1 MIRKW
6 WIGLLAGFSLAMGS
20 VDSANAGCWWRCH
33 GRAWG
38 PVYGHGWC
46 YRPYVAPVRAVYS
59 VGYYD
64 ACSYRSYY
72 ALPTGCWP
80 SYSYYSAPV
89 TFYPHV
95 IYSPIIYSPA
105 FTTIDCFSQSSTVAA
120 PTTFTTGYAS
130 PVDARYSRAVSNPT
144 PRFSGSPTNPTLQT
158 ATANPA
164 RFAPTRW
171 AAASHPAPS
180 ASPASSS
187 ALSTSSVLV
196 SSDTR
201 RKVRMAN
208 PGSTLVTKS
217 DAPRPIQPYSPIWTE
232 SAVGLLD
239 DLMDR
244 GEWAIA
250 TESSQR
256 LEKIP
261 SALTQSVLLRQAIF
275 ELVTHRDTLTTSELE
290 RVLHKLDYATIEGSE
305 LLGTELRHGSISL
318 YLEGSTIPLD
328 SILDPLSK
336 QAMEHPESS
345 SKELLLIA
353 ALLTL
358 DGQPERASVFAREA
372 RAQAAMEESFPWQ
385 SLLRTLTPVEAAV
398 AAAE

>member
-1 MIRKW
+1 
-6 WIGLLAGFSLAMGS
+6 
-20 VDSANAGCWWRCH
+20 
-33 GRAWG
+33 
-38 PVYGHGWC
+38 
-46 YRPYVAPVRAVYS
+46 VAPVRAVYP

-64 ACSYRSYY
+64 ACSYRAYY

-89 TFYPHV
+89 MFSPPV
-95 IYSPIIYSPA
+95 IYSPIIYSPSV
-105 FTTIDCFSQSSTVAA
+105 TTIDCFSQSSTMTA
-120 PTTFTTGYAS
+120 PTNYTTRYAS
-130 PVDARYSRAVSNPT
+130 PVDARYVRAVSHPT

-158 ATANPA
+158 AATNPA
-164 RFAPTRW
+164 RFAQTRW
-171 AAASHPAPS
+171 TTASHPIS
-180 ASPASSS
+180 TASPAS
-187 ALSTSSVLV
+187 ARPLSTSSVFV
-196 SSDTR
+196 SRDTR
-201 RKVRMAN
+201 REVRMAN

-217 DAPRPIQPYSPIWTE
+217 DTPRPIQPYSPIWTE

-336 QAMEHPESS
+336 RAMEHPESS

-358 DGQPERASVFAREA
+358 DGQQERASVFAREA
-372 RAQAAMEESFPWQ
+372 RAQAAIEESFPWQ

-398 AAAE
+398 ATTK